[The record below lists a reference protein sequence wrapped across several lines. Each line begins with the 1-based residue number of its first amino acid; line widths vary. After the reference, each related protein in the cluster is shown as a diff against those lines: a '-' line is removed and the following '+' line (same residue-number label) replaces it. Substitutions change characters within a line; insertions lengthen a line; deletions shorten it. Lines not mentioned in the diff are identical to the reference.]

1 MVENPFWDANACP
14 RNRSSPNGQ
23 TEGVVGEERTHI
35 RTDEE
40 AEKEEDADEGY
51 SIIIDTDEEE
61 RDGGESGSLLEDDQ
75 FVSDYEKHFM
85 PVDV

>member
-1 MVENPFWDANACP
+1 M
-14 RNRSSPNGQ
+14 
-23 TEGVVGEERTHI
+23 VGEERTHI

-85 PVDV
+85 PVGV